1 MRKTKLSSV
10 PLLALIPGQTVGKGC
25 QLVRRAISAAL
36 VLGIIVPSA
45 CHTAL
50 AGSSTATLGVSLT
63 IMAGCSARAGGSQS
77 VSVAAGEGG
86 TGPNSIAVRCDN
98 IVPYR
103 VEFHPAMV
111 EMVPDSAA
119 AHGEHRDL
127 RGINILVVY

>member
-63 IMAGCSARAGGSQS
+63 IMAGCSARSEGPQSTAFAGG
-77 VSVAAGEGG
+77 GI
-86 TGPNSIAVRCDN
+86 GPSSIAVRCDN
-98 IVPYR
+98 VVPYR